1 MTCEGCEFVRDEPW
15 AGKREICH
23 RCMAPGECQGYA
35 VGFDQIWTSPPPKW
49 CGKRRSI
56 EARSF
61 GAASGLAQDD
71 RKTGG
76 DPQDDRKMGGDPQDD
91 WGGGDTSSGADAPPQ
106 GELPQSGKRGWLGPS
121 PQGEGLGLR
130 PSALKDPPRFESRG
144 ELHPGAMDAPM
155 LRTKAA
161 AADRWAALAEQMRGH
176 LIRQPDG

>member
-1 MTCEGCEFVRDEPW
+1 MRADPSTAPLRGSAQDDARCENCEWVRSEPW

-35 VGFDQIWTSPPPKW
+35 VGFDQIWTSPAPAW
-49 CGKRRSI
+49 CGKRRSV

-71 RKTGG
+71 EKEGA
-76 DPQDDRKMGGDPQDD
+76 
-91 WGGGDTSSGADAPPQ
+91 TSSGADAPPQ
-106 GELPQSGKRGWLGPS
+106 GELPRSGKRGWPGPS
-121 PQGEGLGLR
+121 PQGEGLGLE
-130 PSALKDPPRFESRG
+130 PSALKDPPAFESRG

-155 LRTKAA
+155 VQTKAA
-161 AADRWAALAEQMRGH
+161 ASDRWAALAGQLRRH

>member
-1 MTCEGCEFVRDEPW
+1 MRADPSTAPLRGSAQDDARCENCEWVRSEPW

-35 VGFDQIWTSPPPKW
+35 VGFDSIWTSPAPAW

-71 RKTGG
+71 EKEGA
-76 DPQDDRKMGGDPQDD
+76 
-91 WGGGDTSSGADAPPQ
+91 TSSGADAP
-106 GELPQSGKRGWLGPS
+106 PS
-121 PQGEGLGLR
+121 PQGEGLGLE

-155 LRTKAA
+155 VQTKAA
-161 AADRWAALAEQMRGH
+161 ASDRWAALAGQLRDNLSVTACGGDSS
-176 LIRQPDG
+176 P